1 MKLWTI
7 LNFLFLFVNFIASF
21 CKQIQTQNKRL
32 AYSRNVHQA
41 RNRIVLTIEAPIPQ
55 NGQTHSKNPSAITTN
70 CLNVFDHFVGLALK
84 WLTHFIQLLSLVY
97 LIRSQCTLS
106 QCYYRRIAW
115 VFDNFVGLALK
126 WLTHFIQ
133 LLRLVLSHSFPM
145 HLKSSENLR
154 FSDVFRGLRNGALG
168 TNGLNRLKEWPTPVN
183 KLPSRL
189 ASFV

>member
-70 CLNVFDHFVGLALK
+70 CLSVFDH
-84 WLTHFIQLLSLVY
+84 
-97 LIRSQCTLS
+97 
-106 QCYYRRIAW
+106 
-115 VFDNFVGLALK
+115 FVGLALK

-189 ASFV
+189 ASFVLVAPFRHD